1 MDEFMSILT
10 TSDEMNNQ
18 AIKLH
23 LKETMPQ
30 DVYDKWIAHFV
41 VEASDDEQ
49 ITIGYYGTAS
59 LRKFERKYKRMVWL
73 EICSYIGCIKKLC
86 IYKRKGQPS
95 VELVEGYISQETVEE
110 SVPRVSVGVTE
121 FQKPMKETLPQISA
135 EPLVLQ
141 KSIEQI
147 PQKKKNIETVL
158 KKTLNLIRVF
168 IIIGIVAGLVSI
180 ATLFGCN
187 HVSNRTFSETFYNVG
202 NIKANEKIR
211 IIQISDLHNSTY
223 GKDNVQLIERV
234 KKLNPDV
241 IIFTGDC
248 IEPNEESVE
257 SIVKLCSGLSEVAPS
272 YYVYGNNEVELVY
285 GYALTESALD
295 EKLGFKDDNREPSK
309 LLELEDSFEE
319 KLEKTGVKV
328 LKNET
333 DSISVGSTMVD
344 VYGSLTSN
352 PSSFWSYGGE
362 SFGDFLYTKKSH
374 LKVFAIHEP
383 FVFEKYDEDFWGD
396 IMLSGHTHGGIVR
409 VPILGPLY
417 THEGGLFPER
427 NDCYVSGRYSFSEGT
442 LIVSP
447 GLDNGDIFRI
457 NNKPELSII
466 DINRF

>member
-10 TSDEMNNQ
+10 ASDEMNNQ
-18 AIKLH
+18 DIKLH
-23 LKETMPQ
+23 LKEAMPQ

-41 VEASDDEQ
+41 VEYFDDEQ

-59 LRKFERKYKRMVWL
+59 LKKFERKYKRMVWL
-73 EICSYIGCIKKLC
+73 EICSYIGCVKKLN
-86 IYKRKGQPS
+86 IYKRKGQAPVDFVEEAVSQIS
-95 VELVEGYISQETVEE
+95 VEQAVLQNTAEETISQNAVEK
-110 SVPRVSVGVTE
+110 VS
-121 FQKPMKETLPQISA
+121 QKLVDPKKE
-135 EPLVLQ
+135 
-141 KSIEQI
+141 KS
-147 PQKKKNIETVL
+147 KDTVL
-158 KKTLNLIRVF
+158 KKTLKLIRLF
-168 IIIGIVAGLVSI
+168 IVIGIVAGLVSI

-187 HVSNRTFSETFYNVG
+187 HISNKTFSETFYNVG

-211 IIQISDLHNSTY
+211 IIQITDLHNSTY
-223 GKDNVQLIERV
+223 GKENAQLIERV

-241 IIFTGDC
+241 IIYTGDC

-257 SIVKLCSGLSEVAPS
+257 STIKLCSALSDVAPS

-285 GYALTESALD
+285 GYALTQSALD
-295 EKLGFKDDNREPSK
+295 EKLGFNDDKREPSK
-309 LLELEDSFEE
+309 LLELKDSFEE

-333 DSISVGSTMVD
+333 DSVLVGSTMID
-344 VYGSLTSN
+344 IYGSLTSN

-362 SFGDFLYTKKSH
+362 SFSDFIYTKKSH

-396 IMLSGHTHGGIVR
+396 VMISGHTHGGIVR

-427 NDCYVSGRYSFSEGT
+427 KDCYVSGRYSFSEGT

-447 GLDNGDIFRI
+447 GLDNGNLFRI